1 LLKDGVSI
9 EKRTQI
15 FGDDGCRP
23 ELHSRENYGH
33 NKFGECLLL
42 ARHYYSDKIWDE
54 MGKACSTHG
63 GEMKNAY
70 KNMIGNPEGK
80 RPLGRIRCRWRIILK
95 CGREIELQCV
105 EIIHLHR
112 DRSLRWTVMITV
124 LNHEIP

>member
-1 LLKDGVSI
+1 MGTTVADQNCI
-9 EKRTQI
+9 HEKITGTINSGNACYSPDIITVIKSGMRW
-15 FGDDGCRP
+15 
-23 ELHSRENYGH
+23 
-33 NKFGECLLL
+33 
-42 ARHYYSDKIWDE
+42 ARHVAR
-54 MGKACSTHG
+54 MG